1 MSGLPF
7 CEIYRINDVNEK
19 IGFFNQLFTNTL
31 DKHAPIKRIRIKGR
45 TNKFINNE
53 LKSMMKLRDKSLKV
67 FRLTRKGEDWNVY
80 KQLRNSIKSSLRT
93 AESNYAQKQIDT
105 YKGDPRYMWKV
116 IREFV
121 PSKDSEKPVYQ
132 KDHKILANEFNE
144 YFASVGKATADKV
157 KKLAEEN
164 NIQITTTLPP
174 VMHRSSHDIFEFR
187 TVTSSEVRNI
197 IVDSPSN
204 KAPGDDKINIQF
216 IKDSLEVS
224 LDPITDIINCSL
236 MTSTYPKVWKMA
248 EVIPL
253 YKEGDPEVAQNN
265 RPISLLSC
273 LSKICDK
280 VVLNQYTEY
289 LTKHKLMTRHQSGNQ
304 KNHSTE
310 TLNIATTDLLLEA
323 MDNKQLSIV
332 IFLDMS
338 KAFDSVRQDML
349 LQRISNLGASPA
361 VYTWFKSYLSDR
373 WQYVRIGTTASAPA
387 TLSYGIPQGSV
398 LSPFL
403 FNIYTDSLPS
413 VPESCNLESYV
424 DDSKTFLSFTLSNMN
439 HSLRQVEEDLHRVF
453 EWCCR
458 NSLLVNPEKTKMLLV
473 GTRQL
478 MNQLETPI
486 HINFMGET
494 LTPVTEVK
502 DLGMFLDSHLTYDK
516 HIQVL

>member
-1 MSGLPF
+1 MSLG
-7 CEIYRINDVNEK
+7 
-19 IGFFNQLFTNTL
+19 
-31 DKHAPIKRIRIKGR
+31 
-45 TNKFINNE
+45 
-53 LKSMMKLRDKSLKV
+53 
-67 FRLTRKGEDWNVY
+67 
-80 KQLRNSIKSSLRT
+80 
-93 AESNYAQKQIDT
+93 
-105 YKGDPRYMWKV
+105 
-116 IREFV
+116 
-121 PSKDSEKPVYQ
+121 
-132 KDHKILANEFNE
+132 
-144 YFASVGKATADKV
+144 
-157 KKLAEEN
+157 
-164 NIQITTTLPP
+164 
-174 VMHRSSHDIFEFR
+174 
-187 TVTSSEVRNI
+187 
-197 IVDSPSN
+197 
-204 KAPGDDKINIQF
+204 
-216 IKDSLEVS
+216 
-224 LDPITDIINCSL
+224 PITDIINCSL
-236 MTSTYPKVWKMA
+236 MTSTYPTVWKMA

-338 KAFDSVRQDML
+338 KAFDSVRHDML

-361 VYTWFKSYLSDR
+361 VYTWFKIYLSDR
-373 WQYVRIGTTASAPA
+373 QQYVRIETTASAPA
-387 TLSYGIPQGSV
+387 TLSYEIPQGSV

-439 HSLRQVEEDLHRVF
+439 HSLRQVEEDLCRVF

-478 MNQLETPI
+478 MNQLEAPI

-494 LTPVTEVK
+494 MTPVTEVK

-516 HIQVL
+516 HIQALLSSCISKLRQIGRVKHNFDQQTLATIINTLVMSKINYCSSDQQFFGTLRITILKRFN